1 MKKKKVRVITKV
13 RDTSTVIYNSDRIRV
28 NKELNGELF
37 FEIDNEL
44 TTDLAEAIAIV
55 LNKNIKD
62 NNFWET
68 TFNIN
73 IQNISPDKTLYWMSG
88 GDREW
93 ISKMHYAKPWSDVY
107 LIFQEEYG
115 LFIID
120 AINKAKT
127 FGDIRNEFLK
137 QLNLPTLY
145 EFSLEK
151 GYIK

>member
-55 LNKNIKD
+55 LNKGINDSI
-62 NNFWET
+62 FWKT

-93 ISKMHYAKPWSDVY
+93 ISKSHYEKSWSDVY
-107 LIFQEEYG
+107 LTFQEEYG

-120 AINKAKT
+120 TINKAKT

-137 QLNLPTLY
+137 KLNLPTLY

>member
-1 MKKKKVRVITKV
+1 MKKKKMRVMTKV
-13 RDTSTVIYNSDRIRV
+13 CDTSVVIYSSDRIRV

-55 LNKNIKD
+55 LNKGIKD
-62 NNFWET
+62 NNFWEM

-88 GDREW
+88 GDKEW
-93 ISKMHYAKPWSDVY
+93 ISKSHYKKSWSDVY

-115 LFIID
+115 LFVID
-120 AINKAKT
+120 TINKSKT
-127 FGDIRNEFLK
+127 FGDIKNEFLK
-137 QLNLPTLY
+137 KLNLPTLY